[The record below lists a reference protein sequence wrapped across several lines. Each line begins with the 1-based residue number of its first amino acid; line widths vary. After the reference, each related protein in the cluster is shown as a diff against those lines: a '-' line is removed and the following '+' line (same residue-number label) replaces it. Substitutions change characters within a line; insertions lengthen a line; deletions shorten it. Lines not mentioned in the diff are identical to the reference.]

1 LKVKDIMSKDVVT
14 IGADASVAER
24 GEKDERR

>member
-14 IGADASVAER
+14 IGADASVADAAKR
-24 GEKDERR
+24 